1 MQRRMSKK
9 DSLLFNTNFMR
20 YLAIRWFNSFA
31 VQAIN
36 LTVGW
41 QIYNLTGNPLDL
53 GLIGLA
59 QFAPIFLLILPAGL
73 IADKYNRKNVTILTN
88 IIHVFVAAYLLYYS
102 FSEMTTIY
110 PVLFI
115 LCIHG
120 IARAIYQPSMSSI
133 LPNIVSVDLFP
144 RAVSYYSSVSKL
156 GHLAGPV
163 IAGILIAYIDNWVYL
178 VASISF
184 FISVIFGFLLQ
195 NPKTATNLKKITIK
209 ILFGGFAYVWKTK
222 IVLGTITIDLAAVLF
237 SGIMGM
243 LPVFAVDILK
253 IGPEGL
259 GMLRSMPAVGGV
271 VTGILLT
278 QLPPIKN
285 AGKILIYSTIVFGVA
300 TIIFSLSTI
309 LWLSLIMLV
318 IYGAADMVSV
328 NIRNSIVPIITPDNM
343 RGRVGA
349 VHSLATNASNEIGDF
364 RAGLTASFIGTV
376 PAIFIG
382 GVVTITLSAMW
393 WFLFPDLKNIK
404 NIKELEKK

>member
-1 MQRRMSKK
+1 MQKRVSKK

-73 IADKYNRKNVTILTN
+73 IADKYNRKYVTILTN

-209 ILFGGFAYVWKTK
+209 I
-222 IVLGTITIDLAAVLF
+222 F
-237 SGIMGM
+237 SQI
-243 LPVFAVDILK
+243 
-253 IGPEGL
+253 
-259 GMLRSMPAVGGV
+259 
-271 VTGILLT
+271 
-278 QLPPIKN
+278 
-285 AGKILIYSTIVFGVA
+285 
-300 TIIFSLSTI
+300 
-309 LWLSLIMLV
+309 
-318 IYGAADMVSV
+318 
-328 NIRNSIVPIITPDNM
+328 
-343 RGRVGA
+343 
-349 VHSLATNASNEIGDF
+349 
-364 RAGLTASFIGTV
+364 
-376 PAIFIG
+376 
-382 GVVTITLSAMW
+382 
-393 WFLFPDLKNIK
+393 
-404 NIKELEKK
+404 

>member
-1 MQRRMSKK
+1 M
-9 DSLLFNTNFMR
+9 
-20 YLAIRWFNSFA
+20 
-31 VQAIN
+31 
-36 LTVGW
+36 
-41 QIYNLTGNPLDL
+41 
-53 GLIGLA
+53 
-59 QFAPIFLLILPAGL
+59 
-73 IADKYNRKNVTILTN
+73 
-88 IIHVFVAAYLLYYS
+88 
-102 FSEMTTIY
+102 
-110 PVLFI
+110 
-115 LCIHG
+115 
-120 IARAIYQPSMSSI
+120 
-133 LPNIVSVDLFP
+133 
-144 RAVSYYSSVSKL
+144 SYYSSVSKL

-285 AGKILIYSTIVFGVA
+285 AGKVLIYSTIVFGVA

-318 IYGAADMVSV
+318 IYGAADMISV

-404 NIKELEKK
+404 NIKDLEKK

>member
-1 MQRRMSKK
+1 
-9 DSLLFNTNFMR
+9 
-20 YLAIRWFNSFA
+20 
-31 VQAIN
+31 
-36 LTVGW
+36 
-41 QIYNLTGNPLDL
+41 
-53 GLIGLA
+53 
-59 QFAPIFLLILPAGL
+59 
-73 IADKYNRKNVTILTN
+73 
-88 IIHVFVAAYLLYYS
+88 
-102 FSEMTTIY
+102 MTTIY

-404 NIKELEKK
+404 NIRELEKK

>member
-1 MQRRMSKK
+1 
-9 DSLLFNTNFMR
+9 LLFNTNFMR

-73 IADKYNRKNVTILTN
+73 IADKYNRKYVTILTN

-209 ILFGGFAYVWKTK
+209 ILFGGFAHVWKTK

-285 AGKILIYSTIVFGVA
+285 AGKVLIYSTIVFGVA

-309 LWLSLIMLV
+309 LWLS
-318 IYGAADMVSV
+318 
-328 NIRNSIVPIITPDNM
+328 
-343 RGRVGA
+343 
-349 VHSLATNASNEIGDF
+349 
-364 RAGLTASFIGTV
+364 
-376 PAIFIG
+376 
-382 GVVTITLSAMW
+382 
-393 WFLFPDLKNIK
+393 
-404 NIKELEKK
+404 